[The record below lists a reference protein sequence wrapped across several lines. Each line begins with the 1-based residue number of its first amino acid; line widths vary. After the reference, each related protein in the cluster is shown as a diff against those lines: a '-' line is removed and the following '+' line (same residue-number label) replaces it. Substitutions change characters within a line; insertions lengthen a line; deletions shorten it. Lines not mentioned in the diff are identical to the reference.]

1 MPRLEP
7 YAPAPAGRASR
18 IVTMLLPVV
27 MGLVCVLLSF
37 VPVGRIFGLPQM
49 PAFALM
55 AIYYWAVVRPEMFP
69 AYAVFAVGLLSDLL
83 SNGPIGL
90 WAFVYL
96 VTYWVILSQRSL
108 VINAAFSMFWLG
120 FLIIALFAGGFS
132 WIVASVLFGT
142 IVPLKPVMYYMLM
155 TVAVFPLFAW
165 LFARV
170 QRRVNPLS

>member
-18 IVTMLLPVV
+18 IFMMLAPVV
-27 MGLVCVLLSF
+27 MGLICVLLSF
-37 VPVGRIFGLPQM
+37 VPMGRIFGSSQM
-49 PAFALM
+49 PAFVLM

-69 AYAVFAVGLLSDLL
+69 AYAVLIMGLLSDLL

-90 WAFVYL
+90 WTFVYL

-108 VINAAFSMFWLG
+108 VINAVFSMFWLG
-120 FLIIALFAGGFS
+120 FLIIALFTGAFS
-132 WIVASVLFGT
+132 WIVASILFGT
-142 IVPLKPVMYYMLM
+142 IVPLKPVMAQMLV
-155 TVAVFPLFAW
+155 TVAFFPLFAW
-165 LFARV
+165 LFGRI